1 MVYLVGGKWKDRKSR
16 TGDTLIVWL
25 EQGYQGDQ
33 VTSMTND
40 HCAQGDQVDLG
51 DQGDPCV

>member
-33 VTSMTND
+33 VTSMAID